1 MVALLPVIFLSL
13 NLSIIQGL
21 QEPPVVAPDSP
32 APVVAPDSPAPEE
45 KETHLADPASLLEKP
60 SPALVLDDIDGNP
73 FDLSNHS
80 EDVVV
85 LEWTLPECRFSQ
97 RLYSQHRVTPMI
109 RRWGKQGVKWVSI
122 DSAFFAHPEKIRPWL
137 KKFSVEHPYL
147 IDLNGRLAEA
157 FGVKVSPTYLVVN
170 RGQIVYH
177 GAIDDDVW
185 GKKLERKL
193 YLDMAIRDAVEGRTV
208 QNPLTRPYGMVI
220 RTRRVEDERRAR
232 IQEAREARER
242 DEKNQSDSTSQGS
255 NTGG

>member
-1 MVALLPVIFLSL
+1 M
-13 NLSIIQGL
+13 
-21 QEPPVVAPDSP
+21 VAPDAP
-32 APVVAPDSPAPEE
+32 ATVE
-45 KETHLADPASLLEKP
+45 KVSHLADPASLLGKP
-60 SPALVLDDIDGNP
+60 SPALVLDDIDGKP
-73 FDLSNHS
+73 FDLANLS

-97 RLYSQHRVTPMI
+97 RLYAQHRVTPMI

-137 KKFSVEHPYL
+137 EKFSVKHPYL
-147 IDLNGRLAEA
+147 IDLDGRLAEA
-157 FGVKVSPTYLVVN
+157 FGVQVSPTYLVVN

-193 YLDMAIRDAVEGRTV
+193 YLDMAIRDVVEGRAV
-208 QNPLTRPYGMVI
+208 QNPLVRAYGMVI

-242 DEKNQSDSTSQGS
+242 GEKNESESTPKGS
-255 NTGG
+255 KTGG